1 MRTFTA
7 TWEGTAVSKNENQK
21 RGKVSGAVGRA
32 RYQCF
37 IDGVA
42 WTLRAAALAQGSPVF
57 TGPVSVRLE
66 ICCPSRMDHH
76 NLVDPLMDAL
86 QRSGVLENDRKA
98 WHVEAVRVGNA
109 VPGVR
114 SRARVVFMVKEVEPI
129 DKGDY

>member
-7 TWEGTAVSKNENQK
+7 TWEGEAVSKNENQR

-42 WTLRAAALAQGSPVF
+42 WTLRAAAGRDFEPFA
-57 TGPVSVRLE
+57 GPVAVRLE
-66 ICCPSRMDHH
+66 IACSSRMDHH

-86 QRSGVLENDRKA
+86 QRSGVLSNDRKA
-98 WHVEAVRVGNA
+98 VDVDAVRTGNA
-109 VPGVR
+109 SP
-114 SRARVVFMVKEVEPI
+114 ARVVFMVRDI
-129 DKGDY
+129 DNA